1 MTKSKIE
8 YLFNYFN
15 LEIIET
21 HKLYYYFKMSCSLL
35 SESSC
40 NENICNVC
48 FEPLGQTNRTTT
60 PCGHEFC
67 FKCIIKAYQHNPICP
82 CCRAPFNEAA
92 HNEQE
97 EPLESQ
103 QQPDTLEPIETDE
116 LHWRRGRFDIEDPD
130 CYCYPAIVETIED
143 FDLVMRVISGGYT
156 AHDRIRTMI
165 KLIDPSYK
173 FGEGEENEWE
183 DECADNES
191 ETAKVVFDIYKR
203 TQFIKQFAEKHI
215 ENQHAK

>member
-1 MTKSKIE
+1 
-8 YLFNYFN
+8 
-15 LEIIET
+15 
-21 HKLYYYFKMSCSLL
+21 MSCSDKSCTPL
-35 SESSC
+35 SDESC
-40 NENICNVC
+40 HENICNVC
-48 FEPLGQTNRTTT
+48 FEPLGKTNCTTT

-67 FKCIIKAYQHNPICP
+67 FKCIIKSYQHNPICP
-82 CCRAPFNEAA
+82 CCRSPFNET
-92 HNEQE
+92 QP
-97 EPLESQ
+97 EPLEAQ
-103 QQPDTLEPIETDE
+103 QQQQQDPLEDEEDIE

-143 FDLVMRVISGGYT
+143 FDWVMRVISGGYT

-165 KLIDPSYK
+165 KLIEPSYK
-173 FGEGEENEWE
+173 FGEGEENHWE

-203 TQFIKQFAEKHI
+203 TQLIKLFAEKHI